1 MREDTI
7 RLVRDLVLWIG
18 EDRFVSG
25 RMDQGGQEGL
35 VEICWIGIL
44 IWSGQ
49 VELVRGYRIGKDRFV
64 WGGQDGLLRI
74 DWIGEDEEEGWM

>member
-1 MREDTI
+1 MDRRIGGDRMREDTI

-25 RMDQGGQEGL
+25 RMGGQEGL

-44 IWSGQ
+44 IW
-49 VELVRGYRIGKDRFV
+49 
-64 WGGQDGLLRI
+64 
-74 DWIGEDEEEGWM
+74 

>member
-1 MREDTI
+1 MDRRIGGDRMREDTI

-44 IWSGQ
+44 IW
-49 VELVRGYRIGKDRFV
+49 
-64 WGGQDGLLRI
+64 
-74 DWIGEDEEEGWM
+74 